1 MRHSTEKA
9 INRNRPRNNR
19 DDEIGGQEL
28 YNIYYKYC
36 KYVQNLK
43 ENISIMKIAGR
54 YKIMKCLET
63 EKKILR
69 HFMQMETA
77 KTGVAILI
85 SDKIEFKAK
94 SIAKDKRKA
103 LYSYK
108 GINTRKES
116 NKTILWKVA

>member
-1 MRHSTEKA
+1 MQCHLINNYYTCDTTEKP

-43 ENISIMKIAGR
+43 ENISTMKIAGR

-77 KTGVAILI
+77 KTRG
-85 SDKIEFKAK
+85 S
-94 SIAKDKRKA
+94 
-103 LYSYK
+103 
-108 GINTRKES
+108 NTHIRQ
-116 NKTILWKVA
+116 NRI

>member
-54 YKIMKCLET
+54 YKMMKCLET
-63 EKKILR
+63 EKKN
-69 HFMQMETA
+69 
-77 KTGVAILI
+77 
-85 SDKIEFKAK
+85 FKAFHANGNSK
-94 SIAKDKRKA
+94 NRGS
-103 LYSYK
+103 
-108 GINTRKES
+108 NTHIRQ
-116 NKTILWKVA
+116 NRI